1 LLTALTTPITDLV
14 NACLLWSFEQTHM
27 MYITHY
33 MPTVRSTIALSMHHC
48 AFIPAY
54 HNVIPTAA
62 AAAAATSAAQA
73 EAATPAIAT
82 VAVSATGYR
91 LPIIIS

>member
-1 LLTALTTPITDLV
+1 LNRHTRL
-14 NACLLWSFEQTHM
+14 
-27 MYITHY
+27 YITQY
-33 MPTVRSTIALSMHHC
+33 MPTVRSTVAHSMHHC
-48 AFIPAY
+48 AAY
-54 HNVIPTAA
+54 HNVILTAAAAA

-91 LPIIIS
+91 LPIITS